1 MLGDAI
7 LQALPTMQA
16 EAESRMIEP
25 CTVTRVTGTTLTG
38 DRDVEVISNV
48 WAGLCELQTSAV
60 VAQSP
65 EAAGATVDQQRLV
78 LKVPVSAGPFHVG
91 DLATVAGRK
100 LRITQLHRKT
110 FQTAQRLGVEEV
122 V

>member
-25 CTVTRVTGTTLTG
+25 CTVTRVTGTTLAG
-38 DRDVEVISNV
+38 GRDVEVISDV

-60 VAQSP
+60 AAMAP
-65 EAAGATVDQQRLV
+65 EAAGATVDLQRLI
-78 LKVPVSAGPFHVG
+78 LKVPVSAGPFRVG
-91 DLATVAGRK
+91 DVATVGDRTF
-100 LRITQLHRKT
+100 RITQLHRKT
-110 FQTAQRLGVEEV
+110 FQTAQRLGVEEGV
-122 V
+122 